1 MLHDIKDFFGNS
13 WPYLFAGFILVYF
26 IYHLIGGEHGL
37 IAWRHLDAEL
47 ITHQKT
53 LTALKTQEDA
63 LETWVKQ
70 MKNPINPDL
79 LEEQAGKRLNLHH
92 AEDRILLLP
101 QEEPSL
107 EKKPL

>member
-1 MLHDIKDFFGNS
+1 MMHDIKDFFGNS

-26 IYHLIGGEHGL
+26 IYHLIGGGHGL
-37 IAWRHLDAEL
+37 IAWRHLNSEL
-47 ITHQKT
+47 EEKQRILTT
-53 LTALKTQEDA
+53 LKIEEEA

-79 LEEQAGKRLNLHH
+79 LEEQAGTRLNLHH

-101 QEEPSL
+101 PENTVL
-107 EKKPL
+107 K